1 MEILK
6 RLIQVI
12 QWIAFLPFVFG
23 FSFWVMLLV
32 SGNTVDINE
41 PEGIN
46 LITCLFSYPLIIL
59 IRWILFKEWIF
70 LPWKKASTKED

>member
-6 RLIQVI
+6 RLFQAL
-12 QWIAFLPFVFG
+12 QWLAFLPFLLAMFMWIVFG
-23 FSFWVMLLV
+23 VIQGEYIDDDAAF
-32 SGNTVDINE
+32 
-41 PEGIN
+41 N
-46 LITCLFSYPLIIL
+46 LTIFILPYPSVIL